1 MADDRIVVM
10 SSQGYKSLV
19 NPVDGKGLHWVTDVN
34 AEIPIK
40 VRASGPG
47 SEKPITIS
55 QMFLNQ
61 VKASGPR
68 NSLFVERAG
77 KILTWTWDQYQADSM
92 KFAKAC
98 HKL

>member
-34 AEIPIK
+34 AEIPVK
-40 VRASGPG
+40 VRSSGAG

-55 QMFLNQ
+55 TMFLNQ
-61 VKASGPR
+61 VKVSGPR
-68 NSLFVERAG
+68 NALFVERAG
-77 KILTWTWDQYQADSM
+77 KI
-92 KFAKAC
+92 
-98 HKL
+98 